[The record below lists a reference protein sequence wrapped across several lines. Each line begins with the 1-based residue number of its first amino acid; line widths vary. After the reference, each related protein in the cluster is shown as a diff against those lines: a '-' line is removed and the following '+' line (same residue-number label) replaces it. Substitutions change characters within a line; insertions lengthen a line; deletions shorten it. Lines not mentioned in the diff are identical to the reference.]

1 MKSKPYKVSGK
12 LFRYDFDSSTVE
24 YISKAEPE
32 DGSREEPRAIWK
44 ESGRASWLCWDSWD
58 RCRKN

>member
-1 MKSKPYKVSGK
+1 MKSKPYKLGDK

-32 DGSREEPRAIWK
+32 DIEAERGMDGKA
-44 ESGRASWLCWDSWD
+44 
-58 RCRKN
+58 

>member
-32 DGSREEPRAIWK
+32 DIEAEREWMERHDKPSTA
-44 ESGRASWLCWDSWD
+44 SGLTGTWCWTPSA
-58 RCRKN
+58 